1 MTKTG
6 GSASERR
13 GRKTLADRIGIK
25 AKRKDGECTEVATE
39 DFFIDNMEDQETIV
53 KDDEVI
59 YFRARKLV
67 PRQELKLGMAR
78 LDIETSTVFL
88 HKFQCFQIY
97 IFT

>member
-39 DFFIDNMEDQETIV
+39 DFFIDNIEDQETIV

-78 LDIETSTVFL
+78 LLI
-88 HKFQCFQIY
+88 
-97 IFT
+97 